1 MNSVGFSKDAVIVL
15 PTSNENK
22 GKNMTKKIVKII
34 ENKDGDVNPT
44 TDLQEKP
51 VFEIL
56 FDDSTSR
63 KLFRHKVKEYLSMS
77 YKKAVGNFNKVRV
90 DTPTSHTVIW
100 NIVFQDYTI
109 ETLPPKIFYRRLEE
123 GHEIR
128 DLEESKPY
136 EWNKENTE

>member
-15 PTSNENK
+15 PTSDENK

-51 VFEIL
+51 VYEIL

-77 YKKAVGNFNKVRV
+77 YKKAVVVLLFLDLSFCVDGRV
-90 DTPTSHTVIW
+90 FS
-100 NIVFQDYTI
+100 FQDKFLLRL
-109 ETLPPKIFYRRLEE
+109 LPQMF
-123 GHEIR
+123 
-128 DLEESKPY
+128 
-136 EWNKENTE
+136 

>member
-51 VFEIL
+51 VYEIL

-77 YKKAVGNFNKVRV
+77 YKKSCR
-90 DTPTSHTVIW
+90 
-100 NIVFQDYTI
+100 Q
-109 ETLPPKIFYRRLEE
+109 L
-123 GHEIR
+123 
-128 DLEESKPY
+128 
-136 EWNKENTE
+136 